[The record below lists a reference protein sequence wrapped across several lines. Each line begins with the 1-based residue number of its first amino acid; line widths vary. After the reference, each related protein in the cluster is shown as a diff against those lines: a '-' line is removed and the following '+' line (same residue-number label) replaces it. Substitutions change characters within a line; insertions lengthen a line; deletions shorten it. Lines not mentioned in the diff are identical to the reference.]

1 MLEIN
6 RIYNQD
12 CLEGLKQIE
21 DESID
26 LCVTDPPYKV
36 ISGGNKDRG
45 TNGFPK
51 SVLNRNDGKIFDFN
65 DIDFKDWIPEVY
77 RVLKKDTHFYCMT
90 NVINLKDVIETAE
103 KVGFKLHN
111 ILVWE
116 KNTANP
122 NRWYMKNCEF
132 TLFFYKGQAKT
143 INNPGS
149 KQVHQFN
156 NIVGNKCHPTEKPVE
171 LMQFYIENSSKEG
184 DLVLDPFMGGG
195 ATAVACKNS
204 KRNFIG
210 FEIDEK
216 FYKVIEERLSEKE
229 EEEPLIENLFSFDFG
244 GEDL

>member
-6 RIYNQD
+6 RVYNQD

-103 KVGFKLHN
+103 KKISSPGLSLREDILLFRSVFFQHAGQVAEFPLEDLEKVGIVVKTAVHAGGQDRDAVPDHVAGGDQSFFCDVAVNRKTRVLAEAAAQVLVAYVEGLRDLLQTQVLRQASVDIFK
-111 ILVWE
+111 
-116 KNTANP
+116 
-122 NRWYMKNCEF
+122 
-132 TLFFYKGQAKT
+132 
-143 INNPGS
+143 
-149 KQVHQFN
+149 
-156 NIVGNKCHPTEKPVE
+156 
-171 LMQFYIENSSKEG
+171 
-184 DLVLDPFMGGG
+184 DLIDPFIFCYIRHGQVRGLLDG
-195 ATAVACKNS
+195 PAK
-204 KRNFIG
+204 IG
-210 FEIDEK
+210 
-216 FYKVIEERLSEKE
+216 
-229 EEEPLIENLFSFDFG
+229 
-244 GEDL
+244 